1 MTLSAMTLKLQILSP
16 VCTWVQ
22 GEIST
27 IILFFILH
35 DESKSRVILY
45 LPLPSPDGR
54 QRGKCL
60 TQDHKLMR

>member
-1 MTLSAMTLKLQILSP
+1 MTLSSMTLKLQILSP

-35 DESKSRVILY
+35 DESKSRAILY
-45 LPLPSPDGR
+45 LPLPSPEGEADR
-54 QRGKCL
+54 EANV
-60 TQDHKLMR
+60 